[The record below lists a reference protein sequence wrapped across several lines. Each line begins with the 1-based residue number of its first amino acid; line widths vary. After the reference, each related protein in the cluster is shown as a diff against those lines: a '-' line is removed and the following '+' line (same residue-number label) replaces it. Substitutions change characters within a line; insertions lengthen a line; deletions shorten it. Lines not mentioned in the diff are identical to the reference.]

1 MMATTPTAAISPH
14 RISCPPTRLGTMI
27 VSVRTSLRVNNSA
40 NMNSFQV
47 KMKDSSAVTT
57 RPGATSGSA
66 MRRNALKMVAPST
79 RAASSSSAGRSS
91 KKPFSSQMANGR
103 LNTVLAMINPKWV
116 SSRWSE
122 RNNRNKGSALAT
134 GGNIRVDSTQ
144 NDRFGPP
151 VRYRANEYAAGA
163 PSSKDTAID
172 PEDQIKLSR

>member
-1 MMATTPTAAISPH
+1 
-14 RISCPPTRLGTMI
+14 MI

-134 GGNIRVDSTQ
+134 GGNNPGDSNQ
-144 NDRFGPP
+144 KHKVGPP
-151 VRYRANEYAAGA
+151 VRDRAKKQAARG
-163 PSSKDTAID
+163 P
-172 PEDQIKLSR
+172 P

>member
-134 GGNIRVDSTQ
+134 GGNNRGGSTQ
-144 NDRFGPP
+144 NDTIRPPGPYP
-151 VRYRANEYAAGA
+151 AKGDAAGA
-163 PSSKDTAID
+163 PRRKENANG
-172 PEDQIKLSR
+172 PED